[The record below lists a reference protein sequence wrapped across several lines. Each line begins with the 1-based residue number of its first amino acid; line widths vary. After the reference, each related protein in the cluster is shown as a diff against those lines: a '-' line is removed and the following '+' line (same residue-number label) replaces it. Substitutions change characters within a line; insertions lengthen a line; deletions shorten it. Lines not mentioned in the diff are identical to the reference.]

1 MELIRDFGNVNNK
14 YTQKIRITK
23 YTEGENLVVEKTG
36 VNDICEI
43 IISQNVQEYDTI
55 QKNHREN
62 FVTNKKLE
70 IADGV
75 KKNEKYNRSFTPKI
89 IQTGLQ
95 NKNYLSSILY
105 MNEIYKINT
114 VIYNSSTSKY
124 YPTSLMDYPKLYCE
138 YKGNTWFEK
147 EENNEDIL
155 PFNPISELSEILTID
170 SDIMIFKS
178 KLDSLSKYKVKDLEK
193 MCEEKGIS
201 ILNKDGKKKLKK
213 DLYHELSMV
222 FF

>member
-1 MELIRDFGNVNNK
+1 MELIRDFGNLNNK

-36 VNDICEI
+36 VKDICEI
-43 IISQNVQEYDTI
+43 IISQNVQEYDTV

-70 IADGV
+70 IADDV
-75 KKNEKYNRSFTPKI
+75 RKNEKYNRSFTPKI

-147 EENNEDIL
+147 EENNGDKL

-170 SDIMIFKS
+170 TDIMIFKS
-178 KLDSLSKYKVKDLEK
+178 KLEPLSKYKVKDLEK
-193 MCEEKGIS
+193 LCSENNIS
-201 ILNKDGKKKLKK
+201 TLKKDGKKKLKK
-213 DLYHELSMV
+213 ELYDELSMV

>member
-1 MELIRDFGNVNNK
+1 MELILDFGNVNNK
-14 YTQKIRITK
+14 YSQKIRITK
-23 YTEGENLVVEKTG
+23 YTEGENLVIEKTG
-36 VNDICEI
+36 VKDICEI

-62 FVTNKKLE
+62 FVINKKLE
-70 IADGV
+70 IADNV
-75 KKNEKYNRSFTPKI
+75 EKNEKYNRSFTPKI

-114 VIYNSSTSKY
+114 VIYNSTTSKY
-124 YPTSLMDYPKLYCE
+124 YPTSLMDYPKMYCE

-147 EENNEDIL
+147 EENIIGKL
-155 PFNPISELSEILTID
+155 HFNPISELSEILTID
-170 SDIMIFKS
+170 CDIMIFKS
-178 KLDSLSKYKVKDLEK
+178 KLESLSKYKVKELEK
-193 MCEEKGIS
+193 LCNDNGIS
-201 ILNKDGKKKLKK
+201 TLNKDGKKKLKK
-213 DLYHELSMV
+213 ELYDELSVV